1 MLVTVLSLL
10 MPLKPKLFYW
20 TNLLVFYF
28 KSKFYS
34 QTQKIY
40 KQMFIQTCFKPLI
53 VLFNVIIDIPPCNN
67 CVIQFLSCKAIIN
80 KLLIYKELTTTI
92 SSVIWS
98 CIMLRGQSVVLIAY
112 LEEKYSSKSPLFVFT
127 STSCFNP
134 QTPDS
139 DWHLLSPYNI
149 TLESNIQV
157 TRIKEMITH

>member
-10 MPLKPKLFYW
+10 VPLKPKLFYW

-28 KSKFYS
+28 KSTFYS

-80 KLLIYKELTTTI
+80 KLLIYKWLATTI
-92 SSVIWS
+92 SGVSWS
-98 CIMLRGQSVVLIAY
+98 CIMLRGQSVVPIAY
-112 LEEKYSSKSPLFVFT
+112 LEEKPLLK
-127 STSCFNP
+127 
-134 QTPDS
+134 
-139 DWHLLSPYNI
+139 LLSLCLLPLHVL
-149 TLESNIQV
+149 TLRPWTV
-157 TRIKEMITH
+157 TGIYFLPTILL

>member
-10 MPLKPKLFYW
+10 VPLKPKLFYW

-53 VLFNVIIDIPPCNN
+53 VLFIVIIDILLWNN

-80 KLLIYKELTTTI
+80 KLLIYKQLTTTI

-98 CIMLRGQSVVLIAY
+98 CIMLRRQSVVLIAY

-127 STSCFNP
+127 STTCFNP

-139 DWHLLSPYNI
+139 DWHLLSHYNI

-157 TRIKEMITH
+157 TRIKEMITA

>member
-1 MLVTVLSLL
+1 MS
-10 MPLKPKLFYW
+10 
-20 TNLLVFYF
+20 
-28 KSKFYS
+28 
-34 QTQKIY
+34 
-40 KQMFIQTCFKPLI
+40 IQTSFKPLI
-53 VLFNVIIDIPPCNN
+53 VFFNVIDILPCNN

-80 KLLIYKELTTTI
+80 KLLIYKWLATTI
-92 SSVIWS
+92 SSVSWS
-98 CIMLRGQSVVLIAY
+98 CIMLREQSVVPIAY

-157 TRIKEMITH
+157 TRIKEMITD